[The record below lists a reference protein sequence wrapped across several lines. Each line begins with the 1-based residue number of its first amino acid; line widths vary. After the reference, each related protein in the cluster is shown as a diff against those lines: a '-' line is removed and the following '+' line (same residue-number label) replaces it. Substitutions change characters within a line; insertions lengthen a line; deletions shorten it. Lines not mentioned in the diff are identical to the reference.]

1 MCKNFRP
8 MFSMPLVISVI
19 VFAMSFVPKS
29 RLPKEWT
36 APIIGCSVLK
46 GDPQLPTDLA
56 TIESCIQQ
64 AAESGVTNP
73 AAIAI
78 TCSPGE
84 EQFVVDFLAAL
95 LKSTWASS
103 HTALVAGLQTGITQ
117 YKLQFDGGVK

>member
-1 MCKNFRP
+1 MYKN
-8 MFSMPLVISVI
+8 LVPITIVI
-19 VFAMSFVPKS
+19 GVFAIIGIGAW
-29 RLPKEWT
+29 LPPQFEYHPSNWAT
-36 APIIGCSVLK
+36 GCSVLK

-78 TCSPGE
+78 TCSHGE

-117 YKLQFDGGVK
+117 YNLRFDGGVK